1 MAKKPDG
8 VIVAAHYAVDGK
20 IETARIF
27 ERRGSA
33 YSDRV
38 HITRDMLIDRLKNK
52 KRYVTGKRTMYMA
65 GTFDIGSEVRYLD
78 SGVVS
83 TRADAKTDTLE
94 GIPVF

>member
-8 VIVAAHYAVDGK
+8 VIVAVHYAPDGK
-20 IETARIF
+20 IETARVF

-33 YSDRV
+33 FSDRV
-38 HITRDMLIDRLKNK
+38 HISRDALIDRLKNRK
-52 KRYVTGKRTMYMA
+52 KYVTGTRTFYMA

-83 TRADAKTDTLE
+83 TRPDAQADTLE
-94 GIPVF
+94 DVPVF